1 MKEGE
6 ITHEEVNA
14 AIAAAPKT
22 IIFGRQNRLRDG
34 LLLPD
39 EKLPRFH
46 AGHEN
51 VRFFYSAVR
60 QLPEYLLDA
69 LLAKGVSVTLALGQG
84 LLAFR
89 DVRNHQAVHSGRT
102 RRTIY
107 LPEKVL
113 EVAVANGYDYW
124 AITHVLIGEGW
135 KLLDFILLH
144 ELVQAGK
151 QHMLEHS
158 VPVLGWNTVRR
169 LLTACNR
176 HRSAFESAEKAEKNQ
191 RWGLNLPLSETGEFL
206 AEYEERLLRA
216 MRFSP
221 GGRLV
226 SAIPR
231 RFREM
236 SPDEV
241 AKALWHESVEERWA
255 AQRAEEIG
263 HELQFPDYFL
273 LDRDIVHPAAREL
286 AEAAGQ
292 ELTPA
297 TMDEA
302 RHDYRDRWRFGIGRE
317 LATEWLV
324 AQGLHFAP
332 EGLAGLVEEVASGA
346 LSESRVNQ
354 LLLDKTLE
362 ALLRL
367 TPQHDQ
373 LQWVR
378 DGEVSKVIAGDL
390 VRWLLNR
397 GIDLV
402 RLRDLVLF
410 NVRVR
415 AKEVALEPSDLEDL
429 REQMVRMVGLKG
441 PTSEAQRLLILGL
454 SQVEPLFEQ
463 LQGVLV
469 GEAKRLFGHEVQ
481 AEEMN
486 PPEPICGRIS
496 QAVEQA
502 MLRLTL
508 CLELMPDHPGV
519 IERLARSGT
528 PLVESVLE
536 EYLHLSADDPGRQ
549 IGVAAARRG
558 LAARQGGPIAAAD
571 GELADLY
578 ARVEAIAAR
587 LPDRPHEYTSRG
599 ITRLRRAL
607 KEFEQAHRG
616 APTHPRQL
624 GPLAMVLV
632 RLDRHDRY
640 SEFLAEIRWI
650 GDHAVGHL
658 AKGGGLSRHFTPG
671 LLRVIDEESPLE
683 SPVLTNALTLAE
695 ELTGVHGWE
704 NLKIVR
710 TL

>member
-22 IIFGRQNRLRDG
+22 VIFGRQNRLRDG
-34 LLLPD
+34 IVLPD

-60 QLPEYLLDA
+60 QLPDYLLDA
-69 LLAKGVSVTLALGQG
+69 LLAKGVSVTLVLGQG

-135 KLLDFILLH
+135 KLLDFILLL

-151 QHMLEHS
+151 QYMLEHT
-158 VPVLGWNTVRR
+158 VPVLGWNTMRR
-169 LLTACNR
+169 LLAASNR
-176 HRSAFESAEKAEKNQ
+176 HRSSFESSEKAEKNQ
-191 RWGLNLPLSETGEFL
+191 RWGLSLPLSETGEFL

-221 GGRLV
+221 GSRLV

-241 AKALWHESVEERWA
+241 AKALWHETIEEDWSA
-255 AQRAEEIG
+255 KRAEEIG

-292 ELTPA
+292 EVAPVDMA
-297 TMDEA
+297 EA
-302 RHDYRDRWRFGIGRE
+302 RHDYHDRWRFGIGRE
-317 LATEWLV
+317 LATEWIV
-324 AQGLHFAP
+324 EQGIRFAP
-332 EGLAGLVEEVASGA
+332 EGLVGLVEEIASGA
-346 LSESRVNQ
+346 LCEGRINQ
-354 LLLDKTLE
+354 LLLDKMLD

-367 TPQHDQ
+367 TPRGDR
-373 LQWVR
+373 LPWTI
-378 DGEVSKVIAGDL
+378 DGVVSTVIAGDL
-390 VRWLLNR
+390 VTWLVRR
-397 GIDLV
+397 GVDLF
-402 RLRDLVLF
+402 RLRDLVLL
-410 NVRVR
+410 NARVR
-415 AKEVALEPSDLEDL
+415 AGEVVLEPSDLEDL

-441 PTSEAQRLLILGL
+441 PTSEAQRLLILGI
-454 SQVEPLFEQ
+454 SKVEALFEQ
-463 LQGVLV
+463 LQAVLV
-469 GEAKRLFGHEVQ
+469 GEAKRVFGPAVQ
-481 AEEMN
+481 AEEIN
-486 PPEPICGRIS
+486 PPGPICGRI
-496 QAVEQA
+496 AKAAEQA
-502 MLRLTL
+502 MLRLIL
-508 CLELMPDHPGV
+508 CLELLPGFAAT
-519 IERLARSGT
+519 IERLAQSGT
-528 PLVESVLE
+528 PSSEQVLE
-536 EYLHLSADDPGRQ
+536 EYLRLSADDPGRQ
-549 IGVAAARRG
+549 IGIAAARRG
-558 LAARQGGPIAAAD
+558 LAARRGGTTVAVD
-571 GELADLY
+571 NVLADLY
-578 ARVEAIAAR
+578 ERVQGIAAR
-587 LPDRPHEYTSRG
+587 LPERPHEHTSRG

-632 RLDRHDRY
+632 RLDRHEEY
-640 SEFLAEIRWI
+640 PAFLEEIRWM
-650 GDHAVGHL
+650 GEHAVGQY

-671 LLRVIDEESPLE
+671 LLRVVDEESPLE
-683 SPVLTNALTLAE
+683 SPVLTNALALAE
-695 ELTGVHGWE
+695 ELTGVRGWE

-710 TL
+710 TV